1 MISRDV
7 QNRFLYFDSVS
18 LRFWKKLGF
27 GSEWVCFSLKTLI
40 CDLCLKTLRHWSVSL
55 WRDPDDVSHCWI
67 LSPDKT
73 EWRLISATLCRW
85 RRCLVADQ
93 SWFMKRIREVF
104 GSVLKRQCLK
114 RSWVQVKFILS
125 LLIRIADCTQ
135 LLSENHPNGC
145 QIFGQLV
152 FLSRIR
158 TDFQCSTHPYR
169 SAVWLW
175 CSLYSAV
182 SDSFVN
188 YQHLLQT
195 AFHVVW
201 NLCTLCVILIN
212 LFCLVVGLF
221 VYRRIISG
229 SFQPVYI
236 IYVPRLIC

>member
-114 RSWVQVKFILS
+114 RSWVQVKLYFVTFNSNCRLHTVAVGKPSERMSNFWTVGFSKSNPNRFSVFHTS
-125 LLIRIADCTQ
+125 LQISCVIVVFV
-135 LLSENHPNGC
+135 
-145 QIFGQLV
+145 IFGC
-152 FLSRIR
+152 FWFICKLSTFVANSFSCRLK
-158 TDFQCSTHPYR
+158 FMYVVC
-169 SAVWLW
+169 
-175 CSLYSAV
+175 
-182 SDSFVN
+182 DS
-188 YQHLLQT
+188 Y
-195 AFHVVW
+195 
-201 NLCTLCVILIN
+201 
-212 LFCLVVGLF
+212 
-221 VYRRIISG
+221 
-229 SFQPVYI
+229 
-236 IYVPRLIC
+236 